1 LLTSVS
7 ENQEEK
13 GKKKK
18 FDLIVI
24 GTGVAASTV
33 VHKCRSAG
41 WEVAVIDS
49 RPFGGTCAL
58 RGCDPKKVLVGAAE
72 VIDTNQR
79 MEGKGVIIN
88 RATGINWQELM
99 RFKRSF
105 TEPVPESR
113 EKSFQKAGIVT
124 FHGRARFTGPAT
136 VKVGDDDNDND
147 NTDQSLEAHH
157 ILIAT
162 GSRPMKM
169 NIPGEE
175 YLTTSD
181 EFLELDK
188 LPDRIVFVGGGY
200 ISFEF
205 AHVAA
210 RAGAKAITIIHR
222 GVRPLGNFDPDLVNM
237 IVERTRNLGID
248 VLLQTEVKS
257 IEKKKPSSSSS
268 ANKKFAVN
276 IVAASDDSN
285 KAGKKKERL
294 INADMVVHGAGRNPE
309 IEDLGLEKAGVE
321 YGKRGVKVNEHLQ
334 SVSNPAV
341 YAAGDCA
348 ASGGLPLTPI
358 ASYDGQVAANN
369 LLDTNKVAADY
380 KGTPSV
386 VFTIPPL
393 ASVGLLEE
401 DASKSGLKFKR
412 NYSSTSGWYSSRRIN
427 ESHSGFKVLIEE
439 GTDRILGAHLLGPH
453 AEEVINI
460 FAMAIRL
467 ELKASDLRKALWSYP
482 TNASDITYM
491 L

>member
-1 LLTSVS
+1 MTSLS
-7 ENQEEK
+7 DNRGEEEGEEEK
-13 GKKKK
+13 
-18 FDLIVI
+18 FDVVVI
-24 GTGVAASTV
+24 GTGVAALTV
-33 VHKCRSAG
+33 AHKCRSAG
-41 WEVAVIDS
+41 WKVAIIDS

-72 VIDTNQR
+72 VVDMNKKMKGKGIKINSIDT
-79 MEGKGVIIN
+79 
-88 RATGINWQELM
+88 INWQELM
-99 RFKRSF
+99 QFKRSF

-113 EKSFQKAGIVT
+113 EKSFQEAGIAF
-124 FHGRARFTGPAT
+124 FHGRAKFTGSRT
-136 VKVGDDDNDND
+136 VKVEDRD
-147 NTDQSLEAHH
+147 SLEGYH

-162 GSRPMKM
+162 GAKPMRL

-175 YLTTSD
+175 YLTKSD
-181 EFLELDK
+181 QFLELDE
-188 LPDRIVFVGGGY
+188 LPNRIVFVGGGY

-210 RAGAKAITIIHR
+210 RAGAKAITIVHR
-222 GVRPLGNFDPDLVNM
+222 GIRPLEGFDPDLVNM
-237 IVERTRNLGID
+237 LVERTQNLGID
-248 VLLQTEVKS
+248 VLLQTEVRGV
-257 IEKKKPSSSSS
+257 EKKKLPPSSSSAS
-268 ANKKFAVN
+268 PKFAVN
-276 IVAASDDSN
+276 IAARDD
-285 KAGKKKERL
+285 KGDKKYERS
-294 INADMVVHGAGRNPE
+294 IDADMVVHGAGRNPE
-309 IEDLGLEKAGVE
+309 IEDLELEKAGVE
-321 YGKRGVKVNEHLQ
+321 YERKGVKVNKQLQ

-358 ASYDGQVAANN
+358 ASYDGQIVTDN
-369 LLDTNKVAADY
+369 LLHTNKLEADY

-393 ASVGLLEE
+393 ASVGLSEE
-401 DASKSGLKFKR
+401 NARKKGLKFKA
-412 NYSSTSGWYSSRRIN
+412 NHSSTSEWYSSRRIN

-453 AEEVINI
+453 ADEVINI

-482 TNASDITYM
+482 TNTSDITYM

>member
-1 LLTSVS
+1 MTSAN
-7 ENQEEK
+7 ENEEEEL
-13 GKKKK
+13 GKKN

-33 VHKCRSAG
+33 AHKCRSAG
-41 WEVAVIDS
+41 WEVAVIDL

-72 VIDTNQR
+72 VIDMNQR
-79 MEGKGVIIN
+79 MKGKGVRIN
-88 RATGINWQELM
+88 RATGINWRELM

-124 FHGRARFTGPAT
+124 FHRRARFTGPTT
-136 VKVGDDDNDND
+136 VKVGDDDN
-147 NTDQSLEAHH
+147 TDQSLEARH

-162 GSRPMKM
+162 GAKPMKM

-237 IVERTRNLGID
+237 LVERTRNLGID
-248 VLLQTEVKS
+248 VFLQTEVKG
-257 IEKKKPSSSSS
+257 IEKKKSSSG
-268 ANKKFAVN
+268 NKKFAVN
-276 IVAASDDSN
+276 IIVASDDIN
-285 KAGKKKERL
+285 KASKKKERS

-309 IEDLGLEKAGVE
+309 IEDLELEKAGVE
-321 YGKRGVKVNEHLQ
+321 YGKRGVKVDEHLQ
-334 SVSNPAV
+334 SISNSV
-341 YAAGDCA
+341 IYAAGDCA

-358 ASYDGQVAANN
+358 ASYDGQIVADN

-439 GTDRILGAHLLGPH
+439 GTDKILGAHLLGPH